1 MSSSRRSCCNDPDKF
16 CYICGQ
22 YTFKKQ
28 RKTITDFVRK
38 VYLAYFKVKLGDQDK
53 LWPPHIVCKACVEK
67 LRKWTNGTLASLRFG
82 VPMVWREPKNH
93 FDDCYFCLVNLKG
106 FNRHK
111 KNSWNYPDLESARLP
126 VPHCEEVPVPEFSD
140 LPDISM
146 GYDEFQ
152 FHKEVESSASD
163 SVRSVFES
171 SSSVPEQF
179 KQEEV
184 SDLVRDLNLSKEA
197 AEILASRL
205 KDKNCL
211 RTGASITLYRT
222 REKELF
228 PYFSE
233 QDELVYC
240 KDIEGLLLKMRVPQ
254 YRAPEWLIHR
264 QFKEKLKMC
273 IAT

>member
-1 MSSSRRSCCNDPDKF
+1 MSSSRRSCCSDPDKF

-28 RKTITDFVRK
+28 RKAITDFVRK
-38 VYLAYFKVKLGDQDK
+38 VHLAYFKVKLGDQDK
-53 LWPPHIVCKACVEK
+53 PWAPHIVCKACVEN

-93 FDDCYFCLVNLKG
+93 FDDCYFCLVDLKG

-126 VPHCEEVPVPEFSD
+126 VPHCEEVPVPEFV
-140 LPDISM
+140 PDIPM
-146 GYDEFQ
+146 GYDEF
-152 FHKEVESSASD
+152 HEEVESSASD
-163 SVRSVFES
+163 SVGSVFES
-171 SSSVPEQF
+171 SSSVPKQF

-211 RTGASITLYRT
+211 RTGASITFYRT
-222 REKELF
+222 REKELL

-240 KDIEGLLLKMRVPQ
+240 KDIEGLLQKNGS
-254 YRAPEWLIHR
+254 
-264 QFKEKLKMC
+264 
-273 IAT
+273 ATI